1 MAHDSEPGYRIE
13 DKGAY
18 LARMRDMLDVRMA
31 ADTHRR
37 NHTLGV
43 ARTAAR
49 LAEVYGV
56 DPFLAEAAGLVHDWD
71 KVLEPSELLAR
82 AAQYGVRVAGSPAN
96 ARAVLHGP
104 VAAVELPQLFGE
116 LPDSVF
122 QAVARHTTAAPDMS
136 DLDMVVFVAD
146 AIEPMRRGDYADAL
160 RAEVGEVPLARL
172 FFDCFSQG
180 LTYVISTGRYL
191 YPTALDIYNTYAL
204 ALNHEKG

>member
-56 DPFLAEAAGLVHDWD
+56 DPFLAEAAG
-71 KVLEPSELLAR
+71 R
-82 AAQYGVRVAGSPAN
+82 
-96 ARAVLHGP
+96 
-104 VAAVELPQLFGE
+104 
-116 LPDSVF
+116 
-122 QAVARHTTAAPDMS
+122 
-136 DLDMVVFVAD
+136 
-146 AIEPMRRGDYADAL
+146 
-160 RAEVGEVPLARL
+160 
-172 FFDCFSQG
+172 
-180 LTYVISTGRYL
+180 
-191 YPTALDIYNTYAL
+191 
-204 ALNHEKG
+204 